1 MYKMLKKLLL
11 ISISMVTLAG
21 CGIKDPS
28 FYDLQS
34 PCVANEYLGYPYADI
49 SDNPCIK
56 SIPNLNN
63 HFDAQ
68 IQVM

>member
-1 MYKMLKKLLL
+1 
-11 ISISMVTLAG
+11 MVTLAG